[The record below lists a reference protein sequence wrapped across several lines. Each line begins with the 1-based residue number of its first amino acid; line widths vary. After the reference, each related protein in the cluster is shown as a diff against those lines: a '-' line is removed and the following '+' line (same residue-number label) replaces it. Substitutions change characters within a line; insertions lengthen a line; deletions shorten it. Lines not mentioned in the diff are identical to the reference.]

1 MTWLIPWIALSLSLF
16 WHYPT
21 LQLVGCNSCLTN
33 INFRHFAGIS
43 AHESLTKPVE
53 PLPFCVWWIITWS
66 PGTVAKLNCCCWCC
80 FMCAAV
86 FAFAFVFAFIF
97 ITIVF
102 EVRQVLE
109 WVYATVVDF
118 CIVTDVRERVRLI
131 SDISC
136 YEICICIRI
145 CFAYCI
151 CICICISICIC
162 IGICVCLWKRVCAPT
177 RARVYSW
184 IYCIFPQVPRV
195 QASSKLYKC
204 PYRMGAG
211 LGRTGGGVSMGGG
224 CFKLCFCL
232 RVAQ

>member
-53 PLPFCVWWIITWS
+53 PLPFCVWWIITWN
-66 PGTVAKLNCCCWCC
+66 PWTVAKFLLLMLFHVCCSIRLRIRFRIHIHHHRFWSTPSTRMSLCNCRWFLHCHGR
-80 FMCAAV
+80 
-86 FAFAFVFAFIF
+86 
-97 ITIVF
+97 
-102 EVRQVLE
+102 E
-109 WVYATVVDF
+109 
-118 CIVTDVRERVRLI
+118 RERVRLI

-151 CICICISICIC
+151 CICICISICIY
-162 IGICVCLWKRVCAPT
+162 IGICVCLWKRVCAAT

-184 IYCIFPQVPRV
+184 IYCIFAQVPRV

-224 CFKLCFCL
+224 GFKLCFCL